1 MTDLLNRLARLN
13 RTAVFLGA
21 LIIGLIA
28 LFLPNFVGGILLL
41 IVVVLM
47 IALLRLTWP
56 VTPPGAR
63 VLRVVIL
70 GILAGIALTKIF

>member
-28 LFLPNFVGGILLL
+28 LFLPGFVGGILLL
-41 IVVVLM
+41 VVVALM
-47 IALLRLTWP
+47 VALLRLTWS
-56 VTPPGAR
+56 VTAPTPR
-63 VLRVVIL
+63 VLRLLIL
-70 GILAGIALTKIF
+70 GILAGIALSKIF

>member
-28 LFLPNFVGGILLL
+28 LFLPGFVGGILLL
-41 IVVVLM
+41 VVVALM
-47 IALLRLTWP
+47 VVLLRLTWA
-56 VTPPGAR
+56 VTAPTPR
-63 VLRVVIL
+63 VLRLLIL
-70 GILAGIALTKIF
+70 GILAGIALSKIF